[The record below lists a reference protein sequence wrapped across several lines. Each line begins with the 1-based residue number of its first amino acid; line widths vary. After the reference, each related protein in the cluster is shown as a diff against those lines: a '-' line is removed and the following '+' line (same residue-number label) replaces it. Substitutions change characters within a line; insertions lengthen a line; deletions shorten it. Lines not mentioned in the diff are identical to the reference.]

1 MFLSLLIFEL
11 NPFFCFVGR
20 RIHLYRRHAEAR
32 PQARLGRPR
41 AHGPQGQEERE
52 QRLLLA
58 SYKVGVDGSRSAS
71 FDGALLTPLPYTS

>member
-32 PQARLGRPR
+32 GAP
-41 AHGPQGQEERE
+41 
-52 QRLLLA
+52 
-58 SYKVGVDGSRSAS
+58 SGSRSVA
-71 FDGALLTPLPYTS
+71 APEETPFNVSARTSSPMHSRRRRMQS

>member
-32 PQARLGRPR
+32 VAPSGRRSVAALKETLAAPKETPFNVSAR
-41 AHGPQGQEERE
+41 
-52 QRLLLA
+52 
-58 SYKVGVDGSRSAS
+58 
-71 FDGALLTPLPYTS
+71 TSPAMHTRRMRMQS